1 VERLAGILDPLHHFA
16 VTAFGENQMA
26 QQPMSMIA
34 SADSRRNERCRLQ
47 IVKQRKDEPSSLSIC
62 QDENGF
68 RLHG

>member
-1 VERLAGILDPLHHFA
+1 VEQLAGILDPLHHFA
-16 VTAFGENQMA
+16 VTARGENQMP

-34 SADSRRNERCRLQ
+34 SAGNRRNERRRFQ
-47 IVKQRKDEPSSLSIC
+47 IVKQRKDEPSSLTIC